1 MEVIAPYIVHLPNIA
16 LLTLP
21 IAVITRASL
30 QRCFTSAALIYAGF
44 AFAAHVL

>member
-1 MEVIAPYIVHLPNIA
+1 MEVIGPYLIHLPNIA

-21 IAVITRASL
+21 IAVITRATL
-30 QRCFTSAALIYAGF
+30 LRCFTAATLIYGGF